1 MTASSIFKAFLP
13 TEARATNCTS
23 QAGQDGIHRTALPL
37 ISPPSA
43 ANQTH
48 HIAAFCLLTAAR
60 AKKVNSSSPSLD
72 RKHWDNWRFLC
83 LSFSLFLVRFYVQKT
98 GLNHSERSLSPGS
111 TSAFSLSPGQQCSC
125 VFSSSSS
132 LFFFTVQLGQ
142 LYHLALHTQHCG
154 KLLCECA

>member
-13 TEARATNCTS
+13 SEARATNCTS
-23 QAGQDGIHRTALPL
+23 QAGQDGIYRTALPL

-60 AKKVNSSSPSLD
+60 AKKVNSYSTSPDKKQKKNTGITVSSCVSL
-72 RKHWDNWRFLC
+72 
-83 LSFSLFLVRFYVQKT
+83 LVRFYLQKT
-98 GLNHSERSLSPGS
+98 GLNHSKRSLSSGS
-111 TSAFSLSPGQQCSC
+111 TSAFSLSPRQQCSC

-132 LFFFTVQLGQ
+132 LSFFF
-142 LYHLALHTQHCG
+142 YS
-154 KLLCECA
+154 